1 MKSNWLIAS
10 MVKTIMILLIF
21 TSWGIIPSVLPAG
34 AAEKSS
40 SIDDILDRVENRY
53 SGDGFRADFLQESTI
68 KAMKITDFARGQ
80 VFVKYPGKMRWEYQE
95 PEPQIIITD
104 GIKLWMYRPE
114 DNQVMTGG
122 APAFFRDGKGASFL
136 SNIKIIREKF
146 NIAMDTTATELFYR
160 FTLFPREKSLDIT
173 EIRLAIDKKDYTIA
187 RIVTINQ
194 YGDDTHIEMINH
206 RFNVDLDATLFSF
219 DVPAGVDE
227 LKLDEQ

>member
-1 MKSNWLIAS
+1 MKSKCLIAA
-10 MVKTIMILLIF
+10 MMLLVLL
-21 TSWGIIPSVLPAG
+21 WGPTPAAPPLG
-34 AAEKSS
+34 AAGESPS
-40 SIDDILDRVENRY
+40 LDEVLDRVEKRY

-104 GIKLWMYRPE
+104 GISLWMYRPE

-136 SNIKIIREKF
+136 SDIKIIREKF
-146 NIAMDTTATELFYR
+146 NIAMDTTAEELFYR

-194 YGDDTHIEMINH
+194 YGDETHIEMINH
-206 RFNVDLDATLFSF
+206 RFNVILEPSLFSF
-219 DVPAGVDE
+219 EVPEGVDE
-227 LKLDEQ
+227 LKIDEK

>member
-1 MKSNWLIAS
+1 MKPKCLIAA
-10 MVKTIMILLIF
+10 MMLLVLL
-21 TSWGIIPSVLPAG
+21 WGPTPAAPPLG
-34 AAEKSS
+34 AAGESPS
-40 SIDDILDRVENRY
+40 LDEVLDRVEKRY

-104 GIKLWMYRPE
+104 GISLWMYRPE

-136 SNIKIIREKF
+136 SDIKIIREKF
-146 NIAMDTTATELFYR
+146 NIAMDTTAEELFYR

-206 RFNVDLDATLFSF
+206 RFNVILESSLFSF
-219 DVPAGVDE
+219 EVPEGVDE
-227 LKLDEQ
+227 LKIDEK

>member
-1 MKSNWLIAS
+1 MKSKYLIAA
-10 MVKTIMILLIF
+10 MMLLVLL
-21 TSWGIIPSVLPAG
+21 WGPTPAAPPLG
-34 AAEKSS
+34 AAGESPS
-40 SIDDILDRVENRY
+40 LDEVLDRVEKRY

-104 GIKLWMYRPE
+104 GISLWMYRPE

-136 SNIKIIREKF
+136 SDIKIIREKF
-146 NIAMDTTATELFYR
+146 NIAMDTTAEELFYR

-194 YGDDTHIEMINH
+194 YGDETHIEMINH
-206 RFNVDLDATLFSF
+206 RFNVILEPSLFSF
-219 DVPAGVDE
+219 EVPEGVDE
-227 LKLDEQ
+227 LKIDEK